1 MSARHLLGSAAA
13 LLLAACGETP
23 GPAPEPGCM
32 GVCDPSSPFL
42 AMASME
48 FVGESEPGKAGGF
61 DLDASVGPY
70 RPDCIAKDFT
80 APEGTP
86 GIDNQL
92 ARLMPVLL
100 AAIGEALPT
109 LIQNSINEG
118 GLSILMELVPG
129 KDGGKPSLAFH
140 RARGT
145 PLLATDGRLLP
156 GQTYDVVPQP
166 PIGWCNDATVEGRRI
181 ECAGFDLPLAI
192 VVFGILYEL
201 KFRDTRIVLQ
211 LDEAGEYAEVMVG
224 GAVRIQDIY
233 NITDNI
239 VNGPDNLVPTV
250 HAILPS
256 LADLVSPDTDECD
269 RISGAVKL
277 TARVGWAKPAAL

>member
-1 MSARHLLGSAAA
+1 MIRRHLAWAAA
-13 LLLAACGETP
+13 LALCACGEAA
-23 GPAPEPGCM
+23 GPAPEPGCV
-32 GVCDPSSPFL
+32 GVCDPSQPLL
-42 AMASME
+42 AMSSME
-48 FVGESEPGKAGGF
+48 FVGESAPGKAGGF

-70 RPDCIAKDFT
+70 RPDCIAQDYT
-80 APEGTP
+80 APDGTP
-86 GIDNQL
+86 GVDNQL

-129 KDGGKPSLAFH
+129 KDGGKPALAFH
-140 RARGT
+140 RAKGT
-145 PLLATDGRLLP
+145 PLLATDARLLP
-156 GQTYDVVPQP
+156 GQTYDVLPQP
-166 PIGWCNDATVEGRRI
+166 PIGWCKDATVTGSRI

-201 KFRDTRIVLQ
+201 KFRDTRVVLQ
-211 LDEAGEYAEVMVG
+211 LDEAGESAEVMVG

-256 LADLVSPDTDECD
+256 LADLVSPETDECD
-269 RISGAVKL
+269 RISGSVKL
-277 TARVGWAKPAAL
+277 TARIGWAMPAAP